1 MGTQSI
7 YLQLLGPTRLRIA
20 SEVVHAGPPRQR
32 AVLAFLAL
40 NTGRFISRDE
50 LVDAVWGDAAP
61 TSAASNL
68 QTYLSQ
74 LRRTLEHVQGDLPL
88 TGEVP
93 LRLTS
98 DTGYRLH
105 LATDELD
112 VTAFDAALEEAEL
125 HWASGMTELALAS
138 WRRALVLWQG
148 TPFGDVYAPF
158 VLAQRKRLEHRR
170 LEAVKRFAGEAIAA
184 DDNAHLDSVSPVL
197 AELAGQ
203 YPLDEQVVALT
214 MRVWHGQGR
223 DSEALSL
230 FHHTKQKLAEA
241 VGLDPGSWLLSA
253 RDAIWP
259 DAAGEMGSVSTA
271 WHTGRGAQP
280 PSTSLPARSSD
291 LVGRESEL
299 AQLVAWHDGNA
310 EDAVLIAALEG
321 RPGSGKSAVALE
333 FAHRAGRRFPDGC
346 HYVDLR
352 KPLVDGGASTTSD
365 VLELLINA
373 LGVTSAPAVGGLEER
388 IGTYR
393 NALSGKRILLV
404 LDNAQSADQ
413 VRPLLPNAG
422 GSVVVVTS
430 SNRLVGLSV
439 RDGALRL
446 PIAPLTPGHAL
457 VALAHEIGVER
468 VSHDD
473 SAILEAVHRCEGLP
487 LALQGLAELLVTT
500 PNLAETRSAGDPHR
514 WATRLNASYC
524 WSVGALDHDTKKLFL
539 SLGRVPEDVV
549 SVEGVSS
556 LTGWSEAKVRL
567 SLEKLVTANLID
579 WIKRDHYRLGGLVK
593 TWMANCA
600 TDPRH
605 HFGY

>member
-7 YLQLLGPTRLRIA
+7 YLQLLGPTRLHIA
-20 SEVVHAGPPRQR
+20 SEEIQAGPPRQR
-32 AVLAFLAL
+32 AILAFLAL
-40 NTGRFISRDE
+40 NTGKSISRDE

-61 TSAASNL
+61 ASATSNL

-74 LRRTLEHVQGDLPL
+74 LRRTLAHVHGDLPL
-88 TGEVP
+88 TGEVTP
-93 LRLTS
+93 RLTS
-98 DTGYRLH
+98 ETGYRLH

-112 VTAFDAALEEAEL
+112 VTAFDAALEEADQFS
-125 HWASGMTELALAS
+125 ASGMTELALAS

-148 TPFGDVYAPF
+148 TPFGDVDAPF
-158 VLAQRKRLEHRR
+158 VLTQRKRLEHRR
-170 LEAVKRFAGEAIAA
+170 LEAVKRFAAEAIAA
-184 DDNAHLDSVSPVL
+184 GDDAHLDFVSAVL
-197 AELAGQ
+197 AELAEQ
-203 YPLDEQVVALT
+203 YPLDEQMVALT

-223 DSEALSL
+223 DLEALSL
-230 FHHTKQKLAEA
+230 FHRTKQKLAET
-241 VGLDPGSWLLSA
+241 VGLDPGYWILSA

-259 DAAGEMGSVSTA
+259 DTANEMDSVSTA

-280 PSTSLPARSSD
+280 PPSSLPARPSH

-299 AQLVAWHDGNA
+299 AQLAAWHDETA
-310 EDAVLIAALEG
+310 EDAVLVAALEG

-333 FAHRAGRRFPDGC
+333 FAHRADRRFPDGC

-352 KPLVDGGASTTSD
+352 KPLLDGGAPTTSD

-373 LGVTSAPAVGGLEER
+373 LGVTSPPAVGGLEER
-388 IGTYR
+388 IGMYR

-430 SNRLVGLSV
+430 TNRLVGLSV

-446 PIAPLTPGHAL
+446 PIAPLTPEHAL

-468 VSHDD
+468 LSHDD

-500 PNLAETRSAGDPHR
+500 PNPSEVRSAGDPHR
-514 WATRLNASYC
+514 LVIRLSASYC
-524 WSVGALDHDTKKLFL
+524 WSVGGLDHDTKNLL
-539 SLGRVPEDVV
+539 RSLGGFPEGVV

-556 LTGWSEAKVRL
+556 LTGWSETKVRL
-567 SLEKLVTANLID
+567 SLEKLVAANLID
-579 WIKRDHYRLGGLVK
+579 WIKRDHYSLGGLLKAWV
-593 TWMANCA
+593 ADCA
-600 TDPRH
+600 ADPSR
-605 HFGY
+605 HFGC